1 MPPSGGGEQFPSI
14 DSVDLTGAG
23 LPQTPMQEAMSRL
36 SDRANNAAPVDD
48 GPQGFEASVH
58 KIKEQVLPRLLE
70 RVDPEAAASLNKEEL
85 TEEFRPIILEVL
97 AELKLTLNRREQFAL
112 EKVLVDELLG
122 FGPLEELL
130 SDPDITDIMVNGPSQ
145 TYIEKKGKLIIA
157 PIQFR
162 DEEHLFQIA
171 QRIVNQVGRRVDQ
184 TTPLADARLKD
195 GSRVNVIVPPLSLRG
210 TAISIRKFSEKPITI
225 DMLKGF
231 GSMSEAM
238 ATALKIAGACRM
250 NIVISGGTGSGKTT
264 MLNALSKMIDPG
276 ERVLTIEDAAE
287 LRLQQPHWLPLE
299 TRPPNLEGDG
309 AITIGDLVRNALRM
323 RPDRIILGEIR
334 GAECFDLLA
343 AMNTG
348 HDGSMCTL
356 HANNPREC
364 LGRMENMILMGDI
377 KIPKEAISRQ
387 IAESVDLIVQ
397 VKRLRDGSRRTTQ
410 ITEVIGMEGD
420 VIVTQDLFKF
430 EYRDEDAAE
439 LRLQQPHW
447 LPLETRPPNLE
458 GDGAITIGD
467 LVRNALRMRPDRII
481 LGEIR
486 GAECFDLLAAMNTG
500 HDGSMCTLHANN
512 PRECL
517 GRMENMILMGD
528 IKIPKEAI
536 SRQIAASVDLI
547 VQVKRLR
554 DGSRRT
560 TQITEVIG
568 MEGDV
573 IVTQDLFKFEY
584 RDEDADGK
592 INGEWVAGG
601 VRPYTLEKARQFG
614 FDQPFLEACLG

>member
-1 MPPSGGGEQFPSI
+1 MTTERSRKRHIKDPIGPTMQALDFLRLPCPLKSVCGEWKAAEISVGQPNQRKPLPLYSPFVGSTKSLVHGTSERDSVSAFGKKPGLSVGRPSFGVARPMTGGVASIAQQMPSPPPQSDYRQTTGGGEQFPPI
-14 DSVDLTGAG
+14 ESVNLTGG
-23 LPQTPMQEAMSRL
+23 NTGGPQTAMQEAMSRL
-36 SDRANNAAPVDD
+36 SDRANNAAPVDE

-130 SDPDITDIMVNGPSQ
+130 SDPDISDIMVNGPLQ
-145 TYIEKKGKLIIA
+145 TYIEKKGKLQIA

-231 GSMSEAM
+231 GSMSEPM
-238 ATALKIAGACRM
+238 ATALKIAGASRM

-299 TRPPNLEGDG
+299 TRPPNLEGEG
-309 AITIGDLVRNALRM
+309 AITIGDLVKNALRM

-364 LGRMENMILMGDI
+364 LGRMENMILMGDV

-430 EYRDEDAAE
+430 EYRDED
-439 LRLQQPHW
+439 
-447 LPLETRPPNLE
+447 
-458 GDGAITIGD
+458 
-467 LVRNALRMRPDRII
+467 
-481 LGEIR
+481 
-486 GAECFDLLAAMNTG
+486 
-500 HDGSMCTLHANN
+500 S
-512 PRECL
+512 
-517 GRMENMILMGD
+517 
-528 IKIPKEAI
+528 
-536 SRQIAASVDLI
+536 
-547 VQVKRLR
+547 
-554 DGSRRT
+554 
-560 TQITEVIG
+560 
-568 MEGDV
+568 
-573 IVTQDLFKFEY
+573 
-584 RDEDADGK
+584 DGK
-592 INGEWVAGG
+592 IHGEWVAGG

>member
-1 MPPSGGGEQFPSI
+1 MSAFGKRNGIGNRGGFGVAKPMNGAGAGNTAPQRPSNQSSGVQGGEQFPPLESF
-14 DSVDLTGAG
+14 DSPIKTQQD
-23 LPQTPMQEAMSRL
+23 AMSRL
-36 SDRANNAAPVDD
+36 TERSDFNYDT
-48 GPQGFEASVH
+48 GPKVEGFQASVQ

-85 TEEFRPIILEVL
+85 SEEFRPIIIEVL
-97 AELKLTLNRREQFAL
+97 AELKITLNGREQIAL

-130 SDPDITDIMVNGPSQ
+130 GDPDVSDIMVNGPFQ
-145 TYIEKKGKLIIA
+145 TYIEKGGKLQLA
-157 PIQFR
+157 EIQFR

-210 TAISIRKFSEKPITI
+210 TAISIRKFSDKPITI
-225 DMLKGF
+225 DMLKNF
-231 GSMSEAM
+231 GSMSEKM
-238 ATALKIAGACRM
+238 ATALKIAGASRF

-299 TRPPNLEGDG
+299 TRPPNLEGEG
-309 AITIGDLVRNALRM
+309 AITIGDLVKNALRM

-356 HANNPREC
+356 HANSPREC

-430 EYRDEDAAE
+430 EY
-439 LRLQQPHW
+439 L
-447 LPLETRPPNLE
+447 
-458 GDGAITIGD
+458 
-467 LVRNALRMRPDRII
+467 
-481 LGEIR
+481 
-486 GAECFDLLAAMNTG
+486 
-500 HDGSMCTLHANN
+500 
-512 PRECL
+512 
-517 GRMENMILMGD
+517 
-528 IKIPKEAI
+528 
-536 SRQIAASVDLI
+536 
-547 VQVKRLR
+547 
-554 DGSRRT
+554 
-560 TQITEVIG
+560 
-568 MEGDV
+568 
-573 IVTQDLFKFEY
+573 
-584 RDEDADGK
+584 DEDADGK
-592 INGEWVAGG
+592 IIGEYRSSGL
-601 VRPYTLEKARQFG
+601 RPYTLEKARQYG
-614 FDQPFLEACLG
+614 FDQPLLESCL